1 MLGKI
6 TLILLG
12 VLLITNGSIAAQDA
26 PPLSAY
32 SRFKYFR
39 SLVPI
44 KSEFETESDYQQKIS
59 SWNLSLPSID
69 LELLPHRGKYD
80 PNQQQLHI
88 HFDTVVRHFGE
99 YSGFPQADKK
109 LARRK
114 LFDDSDRAILLNYR
128 LDSAQTEQKLVGCR
142 NIYRPE
148 AEYTHRVY
156 RRHQYAVN
164 TLGQNLDIS
173 LNMPPQVAKK
183 YFTEGGGSLNE
194 RLVLKLI
201 LKPVLPFYSF
211 YTSHRYSDCP
221 ESYEERVRVYRDGI
235 HESSFNYNHLIHAD
249 VVSLQLIDRQTSE
262 LIYSDSFIP

>member
-12 VLLITNGSIAAQDA
+12 VLLSANGSIAAQDA
-26 PPLSAY
+26 PSLSIY
-32 SRFKYFR
+32 SRLKYFR
-39 SLVPI
+39 SLIPT
-44 KSEFETESDYQQKIS
+44 KSELETESDYRQKIN
-59 SWNLSLPSID
+59 SWDLLVPSID
-69 LELLPHRGKYD
+69 LEFLPHRGKYD
-80 PNQQQLHI
+80 PEKQQLHI
-88 HFDTVVRHFGE
+88 DFDTVVRHFGE
-99 YSGFPQADKK
+99 YSSFPQADKK

-128 LDSAQTEQKLVGCR
+128 IDSVQTEQELVGCR

-148 AEYTHRVY
+148 AEYTHRIY

-164 TLGQNLDIS
+164 TFGQDLDIFLDMS
-173 LNMPPQVAKK
+173 PQVAAK

-211 YTSHRYSDCP
+211 YTSHSYSDCP

-249 VVSLQLIDRQTSE
+249 VDSLQLIDRQTGE
-262 LIYSDSFIP
+262 LIYSNSFTP